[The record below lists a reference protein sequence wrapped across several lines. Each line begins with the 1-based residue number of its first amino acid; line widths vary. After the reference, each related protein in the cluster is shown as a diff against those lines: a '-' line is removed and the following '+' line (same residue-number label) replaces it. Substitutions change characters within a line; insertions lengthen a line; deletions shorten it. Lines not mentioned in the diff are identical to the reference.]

1 MDWDAAHA
9 RDVAQALAEHYGFPF
24 AEATDF
30 LWRRQLRQAEQAGA
44 QPPDGEDEDE
54 EVQDAEQWG
63 EGEEEGENVIIPML
77 GQELV
82 LVSMTMGTGDVI
94 SEHGEPTGAL
104 PGRLI
109 RGQRSRPNSTLG

>member
-30 LWRRQLRQAEQAGA
+30 LWRRQLRQAEEAGA
-44 QPPDGEDEDE
+44 QPQDGEDEDE
-54 EVQDAEQWG
+54 EVQDAEQWE
-63 EGEEEGENVIIPML
+63 EGEEEDDGAIIPML

-82 LVSMTMGTGDVI
+82 TVSATVG
-94 SEHGEPTGAL
+94 SGEVGFQDGAAAAAMVCGYIDAML
-104 PGRLI
+104 CLR
-109 RGQRSRPNSTLG
+109 RR

>member
-30 LWRRQLRQAEQAGA
+30 LWRRQLRQAEEAGA
-44 QPPDGEDEDE
+44 QPQDGEDEDE
-54 EVQDAEQWG
+54 EVQDAEQWE
-63 EGEEEGENVIIPML
+63 EGEEDEEEAVIIPML

-82 LVSMTMGTGDVI
+82 IVSMTVGTGEEGFHD
-94 SEHGEPTGAL
+94 GAAAEAMF
-104 PGRLI
+104 R
-109 RGQRSRPNSTLG
+109 